1 MEKLKVG
8 VVGLGMMG
16 LFHAKVYGDLP
27 GVELI
32 GGVDALPEAEDKFNA
47 AFGLNKISSLDALL
61 DNADAVSICTPDHL
75 HRDVAVRAFNKNVKC
90 LIEKPLATSSA
101 DCGAILAARPDPSYL
116 MVGHILRFDPR
127 VNHARYAVQNGSLGK
142 VISVKIWRNNDRAGG
157 EKFGKNTSAA
167 WFLGIHD
174 IDAVHF
180 ITGEKVVKV
189 SAIGK
194 RFFTPHYDYV
204 AASLELTN
212 GALVTMENGFIIPKE
227 RVTALDAGIQII
239 GDRGMVELDM
249 NHSDARLTTAEAGR
263 SLMQDTYH
271 WPTLGEQIHGDL
283 RAELEAF
290 VNAVKNGAVP
300 PVTGEDGAE
309 AVKVIER
316 ITAYLDAGN

>member
-1 MEKLKVG
+1 MEKVKVG

-16 LFHAKVYGDLP
+16 TFHAKVYGDLS

-32 GGVDALPEAEDKFNA
+32 GGVDALPEAEEKFNA
-47 AFGLNKISSLDALL
+47 ELNVKKIGSLDALL
-61 DNADAVSICTPDHL
+61 DTADAVSICTPDHL
-75 HRDVAVRAFNKNVKC
+75 HKDAALKAFDKNVKC

-101 DCGAILAARPDPSYL
+101 DCGAILSARPDPSYL

-127 VNHARYAVQNGSLGK
+127 LWHARRTVMSGAIGK

-157 EKFGKNTSAA
+157 EHFGRNTSSA
-167 WFLGIHD
+167 WFLGVHD

-180 ITGEKVVKV
+180 VTGERVVKV

-194 RFFTPHYDYV
+194 KFFTPHYDYV

-212 GALVTMENGFIIPKE
+212 GALVTMENGFIIPRE
-227 RVTALDAGIQII
+227 RVSALDAGMVII
-239 GDRGMVELDM
+239 GEHGMVELDM
-249 NHSDARLTTAEAGR
+249 NHSGVRLTTAETGR

-271 WPTLGEQIHGDL
+271 WPLLGEQIHGDL

-290 VNAVKNGAVP
+290 IDAVKNNETP

-316 ITAYLDAGN
+316 ITAFLDAGN